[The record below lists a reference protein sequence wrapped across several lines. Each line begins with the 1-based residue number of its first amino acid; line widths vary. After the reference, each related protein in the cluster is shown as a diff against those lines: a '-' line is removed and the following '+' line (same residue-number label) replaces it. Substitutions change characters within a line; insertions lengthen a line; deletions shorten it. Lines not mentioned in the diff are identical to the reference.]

1 MTSIADR
8 RPRIHRAWWVAAVVL
23 GALVA
28 AAGFRSSTGALL
40 EPLEAEFGWSRA
52 TTSGA
57 VTANLVIYGLTAPF
71 AAALMERFGIRR
83 VVAAALVLV
92 AVGSG
97 LTLVMTQA
105 WQLWLLWGLAVGI
118 GTGAMALVLGAVVAN
133 RWFAESHRGLVTG
146 VFSAAGAAGQLVFL
160 PGVAALAVGPGWRY
174 AALTVTAA
182 ALLLVPLVLVVVADH
197 PQDVGARPLGERPG
211 EESAAGPAVRHASPA
226 RLAVQ
231 TLRESLS
238 SRVFWILLGTFWI
251 CGWSTNGLIGTHFI
265 PAAHDHGM
273 PQTTAAGLLALVGI
287 FDIAGTIASGWLTD
301 RVDPRWLLFGYYGL
315 RGLSLLAVPALLGP
329 EVHPNLFLFIVFYG
343 LDWVATVPPT
353 IALCRRHF
361 GLARSSVVFGWVFA
375 SHMVGAGVA
384 ASYAGWVRSSTG
396 DYLTAWLTA
405 GALCVGAAFACLAIA
420 EDRPDAGAAGDPAAA
435 GRRPRGLTAT
445 AGPSQWLTAVFGWGN
460 GAHRDHPQRRCQPL
474 RGDRGRRARRL
485 RRVHPDLADHHLH
498 PHRGRLRVRGPGRRL
513 GARAG
518 RPRRRDPPRRPPD
531 QGRLPLHPRLDRAP
545 PRLPAPPGAE
555 HPALTTGA
563 GVAQSAPHRAPG

>member
-1 MTSIADR
+1 MTTTAT
-8 RPRIHRAWWVAAVVL
+8 RPARIHRAWWVALVVL

-40 EPLEAEFGWSRA
+40 EPLESEFGWSRA

-57 VTANLVIYGLTAPF
+57 VSANLVIYGLTAPF

-83 VVAAALVLV
+83 VVSAALLLV
-92 AVGSG
+92 ALGSG

-105 WQLWLLWGLAVGI
+105 WQLWLLWGLAVGM

-133 RWFAESHRGLVTG
+133 RWFAESRRGLVTG
-146 VFSAAGAAGQLVFL
+146 IFGAANATGQLIFL
-160 PGVAALAVGPGWRY
+160 PGVAALAMGPGWRY
-174 AALTVTAA
+174 AALVTTVAA
-182 ALLLVPLVLVVVADH
+182 VLLVPVVLLVVADH
-197 PQDVGARPLGERPG
+197 PRDVGTHPLGTPSADLNGMG
-211 EESAAGPAVRHASPA
+211 EGEAQIAPAASTLDGAPTSPA

-238 SRVFWILLGTFWI
+238 SHVFWVLLGTFWV

-273 PQTTAAGLLALVGI
+273 PQTTAAGLLALIGV
-287 FDIAGTIASGWLTD
+287 FDIAGTVASGWLTD
-301 RVDPRWLLFGYYGL
+301 RVDPRLLLFGYYGL
-315 RGLSLLAVPALLGP
+315 RGLSLIAVPALLGP

-361 GLARSSVVFGWVFA
+361 GLERSGVVFGWVFA

-396 DYLTAWLTA
+396 DYLPAWLTA
-405 GALCVGAAFACLAIA
+405 GALCLVAALACLTITKPGNAVVETQPQTALQPA
-420 EDRPDAGAAGDPAAA
+420 E
-435 GRRPRGLTAT
+435 
-445 AGPSQWLTAVFGWGN
+445 S
-460 GAHRDHPQRRCQPL
+460 
-474 RGDRGRRARRL
+474 
-485 RRVHPDLADHHLH
+485 
-498 PHRGRLRVRGPGRRL
+498 
-513 GARAG
+513 
-518 RPRRRDPPRRPPD
+518 
-531 QGRLPLHPRLDRAP
+531 
-545 PRLPAPPGAE
+545 
-555 HPALTTGA
+555 
-563 GVAQSAPHRAPG
+563 